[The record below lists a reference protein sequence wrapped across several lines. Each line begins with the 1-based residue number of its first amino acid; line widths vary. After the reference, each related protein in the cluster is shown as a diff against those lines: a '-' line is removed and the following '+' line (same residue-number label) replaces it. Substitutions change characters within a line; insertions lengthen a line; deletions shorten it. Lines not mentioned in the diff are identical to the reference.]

1 MFRPDLKIWMNG
13 EFVNL
18 KDAKISVLSH
28 ALHYG
33 SSFFEGIRCYE
44 TKTGPAV
51 FRLKEHTDRLFNSA
65 KMYRTEIPYTR
76 DEINDAILETIR
88 ANNMKSCYIR
98 PLVYRGFKT
107 MGVNPFPCPVE
118 VMIAVW
124 EWGAYLGPEAL
135 EKGVDVKI
143 STWTKLAPNT
153 MPTMAK
159 SGANYMNS
167 QLIKME
173 AIVDGY
179 DEGICLNTRGHVSEG
194 SGENIFLLK
203 DGKLHTPP
211 YSESMLPGITRNS
224 VIRIADE
231 AGIPIV
237 ETAIPREWLYIADEV
252 FFTGTAAE
260 ITPIASVDRIAVG
273 EGKRGPVTKKIQDAL
288 FGILNGEVEDRF
300 NWLTPVS

>member
-18 KDAKISVLSH
+18 EDAKVSILSH

-51 FRLKEHTDRLFNSA
+51 FRLKEHTDRLFNST
-65 KMYRTEIPYTR
+65 KMYRTEIPFTR

-203 DGKLHTPP
+203 DDKLHTPP
-211 YSESMLPGITRNS
+211 TPNQCSRALP
-224 VIRIADE
+224 E
-231 AGIPIV
+231 IP
-237 ETAIPREWLYIADEV
+237 
-252 FFTGTAAE
+252 
-260 ITPIASVDRIAVG
+260 
-273 EGKRGPVTKKIQDAL
+273 L
-288 FGILNGEVEDRF
+288 FGSQTKPASRLWRQPFPVNGCTLQTKFSSPEPR
-300 NWLTPVS
+300 LKLPPLLQ